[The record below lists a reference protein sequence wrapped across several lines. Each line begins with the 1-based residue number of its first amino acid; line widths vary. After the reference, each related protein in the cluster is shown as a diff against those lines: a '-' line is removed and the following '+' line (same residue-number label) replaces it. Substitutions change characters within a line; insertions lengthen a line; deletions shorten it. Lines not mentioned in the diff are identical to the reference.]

1 MQLDRFFSS
10 FNTVSRG
17 LEAQR
22 KRMGAAAENIA
33 NANTS
38 ITEEGEPYRPKRAV
52 QTAPETRYSDFYNLL
67 DRMSTSMNSAEGG
80 GQASGPSLER
90 MLDEGRLGPITEI
103 EEEER
108 FRMEYDPSHP
118 HADEN
123 GMVRYPDINVVD
135 EMSRMISA
143 NRIYEANL
151 TALDASKKMMKNT
164 LQI

>member
-1 MQLDRFFSS
+1 MELERFFSS
-10 FNTVSRG
+10 FNTASRG

-22 KRMGAAAENIA
+22 RRMGAAAENIA

-38 ITEEGEPYRPKRAV
+38 RTEDGEPYRPKRAV
-52 QTAPETRYSDFYNLL
+52 QEAPDTRYSDFYNLL
-67 DRMSTSMNSAEGG
+67 DRMSTSMSSDG
-80 GQASGPSLER
+80 GQHASGPSLER
-90 MLDEGRLGPITEI
+90 MIEEGRLGPVTEV

-123 GMVRYPDINVVD
+123 GFVRYPDINIVD

>member
-1 MQLDRFFSS
+1 MELERFFSS
-10 FNTVSRG
+10 FNTASRG

-22 KRMGAAAENIA
+22 RRMGAAAENIA

-38 ITEEGEPYRPKRAV
+38 RTEDGEPYRPKRTV
-52 QTAPETRYSDFYNLL
+52 QEAPETRYSDFYNLL
-67 DRMSTSMNSAEGG
+67 DRMSTSMSSGG
-80 GQASGPSLER
+80 SQHASGPSLER
-90 MLDEGRLGPITEI
+90 MIDEGQLGPVTEV
-103 EEEER
+103 EEEDR

-123 GMVRYPDINVVD
+123 GFVRYPDINIVD
-135 EMSRMISA
+135 EMSKMISA

>member
-10 FNTVSRG
+10 FNTVARG

-38 ITEEGEPYRPKRAV
+38 QTDDGDPYRPKRAV
-52 QTAPETRYSDFYNLL
+52 QEAPDARYSDFYNLL
-67 DRMSTSMNSAEGG
+67 DRMSTSMSSAGEGHS
-80 GQASGPSLER
+80 SGPSLER
-90 MLDEGRLGPITEI
+90 MLEEGRLGPVTDV
-103 EEEER
+103 EEQEQ

-123 GMVRYPDINVVD
+123 GFVQYPDINIVD

-151 TALDASKKMMKNT
+151 TALDASKKMMKNA